1 MKVTC
6 PECNQEYEVDESM
19 RGLTVYCTAAGCDGV
34 IAIPKKR
41 NSTQRFSMG
50 KTVSSGRSIDPE
62 GYEVYEK
69 MQKTCGAQKITI
81 VFCIITFLFC
91 LLFNACAEKY
101 EKGAKELE
109 YALDDRAW
117 RESQCNSYKTVY
129 DMSESFP
136 RDERQE
142 AIESYKRARKKLEE
156 ENQKVK
162 ELRAKYG
169 TLNECK
175 NSAKLYNILLLLM
188 RIAHVV
194 CWLILAC
201 LHWSFI
207 HCGWRLVPEDKAVT
221 TPNMAVLLNL
231 VPGLMPFWN
240 WVTYFELGRHYSELT
255 GRRGN
260 KVLALIMSVMTTLG
274 GTGIFTAW
282 LAWGEKVWKLKHLWG
297 VPSFLIAWFAMVLV
311 MQGELL
317 RSAEIIVKEKDFDD

>member
-6 PECNQEYEVDESM
+6 PECNREYEVDEGM

-41 NSTQRFSMG
+41 NSTRRFSMG
-50 KTVSSGRSIDPE
+50 KTVSSGRSIAPE

-81 VFCIITFLFC
+81 VFCIITFLLC
-91 LLFNACAEKY
+91 LLFNACAEKA
-101 EKGAKELE
+101 EKDAEEFE
-109 YALDDRAW
+109 YALRDRG
-117 RESQCNSYKTVY
+117 YY
-129 DMSESFP
+129 
-136 RDERQE
+136 QE
-142 AIESYKRARKKLEE
+142 AQYKFNGWRHEQWKKAD
-156 ENQKVK
+156 QKVE

-175 NSAKLYNILLLLM
+175 NSVTLYNNLLLLM

-297 VPSFLIAWFAMVLV
+297 VPSFLIAWFVMVLV